1 MLVHIVEPR
10 QEREIR
16 IRRAFSRLKGLDHLN
31 RCPIIRAYAAKSA
44 TPALAVPLP
53 AFVDGELR
61 APGGAAATE
70 PDELPDEIVKRGP
83 QVVSEL
89 PDEEPDTGIGHL
101 PFETKDILA
110 GIGIEI
116 TPDAAVFQVKEG
128 AFFAVDRAQV
138 LVRSFESQID
148 GF

>member
-1 MLVHIVEPR
+1 MFVHIVEPR

-16 IRRAFSRLKGLDHLN
+16 IRRAFSRLKGLDDLN

-44 TPALAVPLP
+44 TPAVPIPLP
-53 AFVDGELR
+53 AFVDGELS
-61 APGGAAATE
+61 AASGAAASE

-89 PDEEPDTGIGHL
+89 PDEEADTGIGHL
-101 PFETKDILA
+101 PFDPEDILA
-110 GIGIEI
+110 GVGIEI
-116 TPDAAVFQVKEG
+116 TPDAAVFLVKEG
-128 AFFAVDRAQV
+128 ALFAVERAQV
-138 LVRSFESQID
+138 LVRTFESQID